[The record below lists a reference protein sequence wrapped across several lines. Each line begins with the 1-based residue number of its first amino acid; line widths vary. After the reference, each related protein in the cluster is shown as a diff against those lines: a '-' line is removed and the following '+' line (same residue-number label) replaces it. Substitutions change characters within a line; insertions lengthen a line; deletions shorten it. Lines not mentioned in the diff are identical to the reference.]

1 MFGNRNNMPNMG
13 MNMLNWGVNM
23 PYMGMNNPNMGMNKP
38 NMGMNNPN
46 MGMNNPNMGMNN
58 SIMGMNMP
66 NMRMNMPNM
75 GIGMPELNMNM
86 PIQGMNIGGYEEW
99 MKGYQMGYNEVM
111 NEDKDNNQPPVNPT
125 IDKINIVF
133 NTTQG
138 MTKIIPIERGKT
150 MSEAIKTYL
159 NRVGKPELFNRTNDI
174 CFLCNG
180 NKIDIHCN
188 VKVEQ
193 YFMNYATPKI
203 IVNDVKNLI
212 GAKKIAIIYLY

>member
-1 MFGNRNNMPNMG
+1 MPNMG

-23 PYMGMNNPNMGMNKP
+23 P

-46 MGMNNPNMGMNN
+46 MGMNNLNMGMNN
-58 SIMGMNMP
+58 LNMGMNMP

-86 PIQGMNIGGYEEW
+86 PIQGMNIGGSEEW

-111 NEDKDNNQPPVNPT
+111 NEDKVNNLSPVNPT
-125 IDKINIVF
+125 IHKINIVF

-138 MTKIIPIERGKT
+138 MTKNLPIEREKT
-150 MSEAIKTYL
+150 ISELIKTYL
-159 NRVGKPELFNRTNDI
+159 NRVGKPELFNRTKDI
-174 CFLCNG
+174 CFICNG
-180 NKIDIHCN
+180 NKIDIHS
-188 VKVEQ
+188 KETIGQ
-193 YFMNYATPKI
+193 YFATNLNPKI

-212 GAKKIAIIYLY
+212 GAKKK

>member
-23 PYMGMNNPNMGMNKP
+23 P

-46 MGMNNPNMGMNN
+46 MGMNNLNMGMNN
-58 SIMGMNMP
+58 LNMGMNMP
-66 NMRMNMPNM
+66 NMRMNIPNM

-111 NEDKDNNQPPVNPT
+111 NEDKVNNLSPVNPT
-125 IDKINIVF
+125 IHKINIVF

-150 MSEAIKTYL
+150 MSGAIKTYL
-159 NRVGKPELFNRTNDI
+159 NRVGKPELFNRTKDI
-174 CFLCNG
+174 CFICNG
-180 NKIDIHCN
+180 NKIDIHS
-188 VKVEQ
+188 KVTVGQ
-193 YFMNYATPKI
+193 YFGHNINPKI